1 MIATKLFLFSLLSS
15 LAIAAPSPYP
25 GDKSE
30 SSMASEDSASGESS
44 DKAASSAWGY
54 NAYGDSSPSSSSGDS
69 SSYDQSSS
77 DSWSYDSSKD
87 SGSYEAGSSSSS
99 AAYEESTSKASYDSG
114 CGDSGCKGTTKVTEK
129 TITST
134 ADKSYETPKYGS
146 GSSYTGDLD
155 SCLNMCQKQF
165 GGGSY
170 GSSDSAT
177 STSVSYESSETSAS
191 SSSQNATS
199 TSSANGTTHTVIVA
213 PTMGVLRFVPF
224 AVTAAEG
231 DQIMFKWGAGP
242 HTATLSQGE
251 NVCNKSTTENAF
263 DSGKLNATE
272 TFMTSVTATT
282 PQFHYCTVGMHC
294 AMGMF
299 GLINPPS
306 ADDAAASSASNSSSA
321 ASNSSSASDSASEEA
336 TKTSSAPKE
345 SSTAGNGEGKDAC
358 NTIDCW
364 VGSWSKSGAEP
375 AKTAA
380 AVQAACN
387 STPEAWAWGGNWD
400 MSSLLS
406 ASVTKDNV
414 VENVLYSRLMISMNP
429 DMLTPGASMDNFIAA
444 PNLNDFAASNPAPT
458 SSDAA
463 EATPD
468 SIAGSASSKGVSAT
482 ASASGSASAE
492 RAQGASTSGAG
503 RIGTTMLTALVPLFA
518 CALFSLS

>member
-30 SSMASEDSASGESS
+30 SSMASEASASASGKSS
-44 DKAASSAWGY
+44 DRAASSASGY
-54 NAYGDSSPSSSSGDS
+54 NAYGDSSSSSSSGDS
-69 SSYDQSSS
+69 SSYDQSSYNS
-77 DSWSYDSSKD
+77 SGDSRSYK
-87 SGSYEAGSSSSS
+87 AGSSSSS
-99 AAYEESTSKASYDSG
+99 AAYEDSTSKASYDS
-114 CGDSGCKGTTKVTEK
+114 
-129 TITST
+129 TST
-134 ADKSYETPKYGS
+134 ADKSYETPMYGS

-155 SCLNMCQKQF
+155 SCLNMCQMQF

-170 GSSDSAT
+170 NSSESAT
-177 STSVSYESSETSAS
+177 STSASYESSETSA

-224 AVTAAEG
+224 AVTAAQG

-251 NVCNKSTTENAF
+251 NVCNKSTAEDAF

-294 AMGMF
+294 TMGMF

-321 ASNSSSASDSASEEA
+321 ASNSSSAASNSSSAASNSSSAASNSSSASDSASEEA
-336 TKTSSAPKE
+336 TKTSSAPME

-364 VGSWSKSGAEP
+364 VGAWSKSGAEP

-429 DMLTPGASMDNFIAA
+429 DMLTPGASMDDFIAA

-458 SSDAA
+458 S
-463 EATPD
+463 TPV
-468 SIAGSASSKGVSAT
+468 SIAGSASSKGASAT

-492 RAQGASTSGAG
+492 GAQGASTSGAG

-518 CALFSLS
+518 GALFSLF